1 MRSFERALDNWLTR
15 PYREEETQEIE
26 IDWLEEIEKEIE
38 EEWLDE

>member
-1 MRSFERALDNWLTR
+1 MSGIERLIDNWLTR
-15 PYREEETQEIE
+15 PYREDETQE

>member
-1 MRSFERALDNWLTR
+1 MPSFERALDNWLTR
-15 PYREEETQEIE
+15 PYREEEAQE

>member
-1 MRSFERALDNWLTR
+1 MPSFERALDNWLTR
-15 PYREEETQEIE
+15 PYREEEQEVE